1 MAMSDSGLRV
11 AAIQFQVRLA
21 TIDRE
26 SQRGSD
32 LFFLSEKRG
41 ALREALR
48 SARFLG
54 APSIPSSTALL
65 ARSMLEQYALLCFAF
80 GRIDEGGRGTTKEGM
95 VRIGV
100 DGFFTGWRSAVGVAA
115 FLPLL
120 SFPSGH
126 LDLTTPACCLLLR
139 FLFEPYK
146 SR

>member
-54 APSIPSSTALL
+54 AHSIPSSSSAALL
-65 ARSMLEQYALLCFAF
+65 ARPMLEKYALLCFAF
-80 GRIDEGGRGTTKEGM
+80 GRIDEGGGGRRGGRRNGSDWSGRLLYW
-95 VRIGV
+95 VAQ
-100 DGFFTGWRSAVGVAA
+100 RSGCGRLFA
-115 FLPLL
+115 FAFVPIWPSRSYYPGLL
-120 SFPSGH
+120 FAFAFSF
-126 LDLTTPACCLLLR
+126 
-139 FLFEPYK
+139 
-146 SR
+146 

>member
-1 MAMSDSGLRV
+1 M
-11 AAIQFQVRLA
+11 
-21 TIDRE
+21 
-26 SQRGSD
+26 
-32 LFFLSEKRG
+32 
-41 ALREALR
+41 R
-48 SARFLG
+48 SARFLD
-54 APSIPSSTALL
+54 AHSIPSSSSAALL
-65 ARSMLEQYALLCFAF
+65 ARPMLEKYALLCFAF